1 MRRPCTGDLI
11 DGYALAGGRFTPDAM
26 DAWAAFRLFAGSVDP
41 FRDRAR
47 TGPADMSRHIHRAW
61 RAGPMNWLPPVPKSA
76 VDNSGRTWQV
86 HRAWPDKT
94 PGDYIAGGHDAGR
107 AGVRAAHLR
116 SGHFELVPQDD
127 PGLPA
132 LRAEARRGEIISHRP
147 HARAVIRAAG
157 CYIKVFRP
165 GEALVPAE
173 RCRQVGLLLDAGTF
187 SSPTVLRSSADVIVF
202 SSLPGRTLGELG
214 QDHTTVSDES
224 FARMWEKWSQA
235 WTAQVGGRYDTAR
248 SNTLATLPVHSPE
261 VEAADLQR
269 WVNRWLRHYENVPE
283 ASPHA
288 RCFECQGRGRHAEPA
303 PDGTG
308 SAGLGPRRPPRQAD
322 PRRRRPSPLG
332 LLDFDD
338 TAQAEAALDLANLDV
353 HLELHRTPKPHDAG
367 TIPDGPHSGTGRG

>member
-1 MRRPCTGDLI
+1 
-11 DGYALAGGRFTPDAM
+11 
-26 DAWAAFRLFAGSVDP
+26 
-41 FRDRAR
+41 
-47 TGPADMSRHIHRAW
+47 
-61 RAGPMNWLPPVPKSA
+61 MNWLPPVPPAA

-94 PGDYIAGGHDAGR
+94 PGDYILEVLAPGR

-116 SGHFELVPQDD
+116 SGDFELVPRDD

-132 LRAEARRGEIISHRP
+132 LRAEARLGEIISHRP

-157 CYIKVFRP
+157 RYIKVFRP

-173 RCRQVGLLLDAGTF
+173 RCTQVGLVLDAGNF
-187 SSPTVLRSSADVIVF
+187 SSPTVLRSSTDVIVF

-214 QDHTTVSDES
+214 QDHTTVSDEA
-224 FARMWEKWSQA
+224 FARMWEKWSAA

-248 SNTLATLPVHSPE
+248 SSALTTLPVHSPA

-269 WVNRWLRHYENVPE
+269 WVNRWLRHYENVPAASSHRE
-283 ASPHA
+283 ALCA
-288 RCFECQGRGRHAEPA
+288 RAAEVTQKLLWTA
-303 PDGTG
+303 PDPLVWAHGDLHDKQILAVDGT
-308 SAGLGPRRPPRQAD
+308 
-322 PRRRRPSPLG
+322 SPLG

-353 HLELHRTPKPHDAG
+353 HLELHVRQNRMTPARCLMAHTQVLAAADKLQVS
-367 TIPDGPHSGTGRG
+367 PDRFRAYSDGAWLRLACSPLPGRSVLALAILDERAMQPPVRRAREQMT